1 MSKPRIAVAFDGVL
15 HAGEI
20 DAASPLEIS
29 GDSVKGARGWL
40 GRVVE
45 EFEVVVVSPRLNHKG
60 AERAM
65 ADWCRREFGDLEDD
79 LLIASGFP
87 EVAVF
92 LTPEAWRFR
101 GDFPSPGALRSF
113 RPFRPDR

>member
-1 MSKPRIAVAFDGVL
+1 MSKPRVAVVFDGVL
-15 HAGEI
+15 HAGSI

-45 EFEVVVVSPRLNHKG
+45 DFEVVVVSPRLQHEG

-65 ADWCRREFGDLEDD
+65 ADWCRREFGDLADD
-79 LLIASGFP
+79 LLIDRGFP
-87 EVAVF
+87 EVAV
-92 LTPEAWRFR
+92 LLAPEAYRFR
-101 GDFPSPGALRSF
+101 GSYPSPAELRSF
-113 RPFRPDR
+113 RPFQPDR